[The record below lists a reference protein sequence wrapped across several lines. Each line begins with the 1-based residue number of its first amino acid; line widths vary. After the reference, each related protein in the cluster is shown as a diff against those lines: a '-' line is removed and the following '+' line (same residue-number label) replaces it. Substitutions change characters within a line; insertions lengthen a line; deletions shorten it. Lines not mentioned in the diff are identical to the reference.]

1 MARPKSKRV
10 SSAQKPLGLFGG
22 GKPVQVRIGGREI
35 TLISPNRRLARAIEK
50 ARKPRPEAPDERR
63 EEGSPF

>member
-1 MARPKSKRV
+1 MVRPKSKRV

-50 ARKPRPEAPDERR
+50 VQKPQPKAPDKRR